1 MTEHAN
7 TKLKKDEV
15 YMLWVASQTSLPAAK
30 AKFIMLLPTCGI
42 KACAKYQFLE
52 ENNEQC
58 RRNLY
63 RNLELLAFMSYMLQ
77 ETAPSFQL
85 EQLIKGMIG

>member
-1 MTEHAN
+1 MKYICYGLHHRQAFQLQKQN
-7 TKLKKDEV
+7 LLCCYLLVVLKHV
-15 YMLWVASQTSLPAAK
+15 LNISFW
-30 AKFIMLLPTCGI
+30 
-42 KACAKYQFLE
+42 
-52 ENNEQC
+52 
-58 RRNLY
+58 RRMMNSAEAYVY

>member
-1 MTEHAN
+1 
-7 TKLKKDEV
+7 
-15 YMLWVASQTSLPAAK
+15 MLWVASQTSLPAAK

-58 RRNLY
+58 RRNLQKKKKDFIY
-63 RNLELLAFMSYMLQ
+63 
-77 ETAPSFQL
+77 
-85 EQLIKGMIG
+85 